1 MLRTRIRGCGVAR
14 QWRRRGLAHHLKLAN
29 LHEARARGARL
40 VFTANDRENLAM
52 RSINGALGFRPEVE
66 VHTFIRP

>member
-1 MLRTRIRGCGVAR
+1 MCIRDS
-14 QWRRRGLAHHLKLAN
+14 
-29 LHEARARGARL
+29 HEARARGARL